1 MDYGIETNAQQNCR
15 TKEVLHKDYTRKTE
29 ATAAVAISF
38 ARLRLRLDEVAS

>member
-1 MDYGIETNAQQNCR
+1 MDYGIETIALQNCR
-15 TKEVLHKDYTRKTE
+15 TKVLHKDYTRKTE